1 MLRELIHRSL
11 VCLQAQRKTIRD
23 AVVRTGTALYRRYFD
38 STRGRDN
45 LTKVCGTAHTYAVGQ
60 GMQNVT
66 GFACNV
72 NIVEWVSAN
81 PLSPHPLTAT
91 HCFATVC
98 RALTVSP
105 PDLPHCPLII

>member
-1 MLRELIHRSL
+1 MDLSL
-11 VCLQAQRKTIRD
+11 CVLQAQRKTIRD